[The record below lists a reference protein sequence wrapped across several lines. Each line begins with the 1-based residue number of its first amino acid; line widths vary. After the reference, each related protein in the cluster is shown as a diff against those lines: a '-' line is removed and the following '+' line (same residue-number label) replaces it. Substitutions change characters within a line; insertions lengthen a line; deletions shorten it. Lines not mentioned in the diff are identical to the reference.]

1 MYGPEREKSLKN
13 AVYKAAGGYAKVVE
27 LERFLENSDIKD
39 GAYAKVKE
47 ELDALLKRRHPEQRA
62 ADSAMQ
68 TFYKQLPEAQKRVDT
83 IIADHG
89 KRKKDLGLQPML
101 KEARLAKEKQFDTL
115 KPRSQW

>member
-1 MYGPEREKSLKN
+1 
-13 AVYKAAGGYAKVVE
+13 
-27 LERFLENSDIKD
+27 KD

-68 TFYKQLPEAQKRVDT
+68 TFYKQLPEAQKRVDA
-83 IIADHG
+83 IIADHA
-89 KRKKDLGLQPML
+89 KRKKDLGLQPVL
-101 KEARLAKEKQFDTL
+101 NEAKLAKEKQFDTL